1 MAGGVAALFHPVIAV
16 SDMDTAVHFYR
27 DLLGLRVTFDDYH
40 DPAAISM
47 LFDIREPVVH
57 AVVVSCPD
65 GSEIELVE
73 FEHPRRPTARRD
85 PGQPGVMAVN
95 LLVHGVDAIVERLRA
110 AGYEPSSP
118 IVPQTLPDGGGI
130 KVVVCRAP
138 DDVAILLVELP
149 PGRTSLAAPAE
160 PAADVA
166 GDAGARS

>member
-1 MAGGVAALFHPVIAV
+1 MAGGVTSLFHPVIAV
-16 SDMDTAVHFYR
+16 SDMREAVRFYR

-40 DPAAISM
+40 DPAAISL
-47 LFDIREPVVH
+47 LFDLEEPVVH

-73 FEHPRRPTARRD
+73 FERPRRAAAVRA

-95 LLVHGVDAIVERLRA
+95 LLVQGLDGIVERLRG

-130 KVVVCRAP
+130 RVIVCRAP

-149 PGRTSLAAPAE
+149 PGRTSLAAPTTDQAM
-160 PAADVA
+160 PVA
-166 GDAGARS
+166 S